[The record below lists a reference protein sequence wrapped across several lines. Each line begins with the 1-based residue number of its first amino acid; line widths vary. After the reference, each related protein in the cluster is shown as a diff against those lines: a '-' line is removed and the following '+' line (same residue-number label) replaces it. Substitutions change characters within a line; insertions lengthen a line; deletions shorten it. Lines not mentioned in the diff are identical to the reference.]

1 MPDSIGWKL
10 LAAAFAATMLSAAPA
25 EAWPWIYAGPPIVVP
40 PPVVV
45 APLAVS
51 WGGRSPSEGLSMPV
65 WHSNAARRPS
75 TPSDMSC
82 SMIRSQKGLLLC
94 SRAENALGWE
104 ETPSAHGDCGLS
116 A

>member
-25 EAWPWIYAGPPIVVP
+25 EAWPWIYAGPPIAVP

-51 WGGRSPSEGLSMPV
+51 WGERSPSEGLSTAGM
-65 WHSNAARRPS
+65 
-75 TPSDMSC
+75 
-82 SMIRSQKGLLLC
+82 
-94 SRAENALGWE
+94 
-104 ETPSAHGDCGLS
+104 AHQCRKE
-116 A
+116 AFHPI